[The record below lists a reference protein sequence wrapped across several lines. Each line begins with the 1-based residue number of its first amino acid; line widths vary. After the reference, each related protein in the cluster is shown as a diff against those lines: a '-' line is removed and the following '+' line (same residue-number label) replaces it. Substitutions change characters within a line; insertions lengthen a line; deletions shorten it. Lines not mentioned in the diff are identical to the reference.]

1 MAPGGDGDLRGP
13 AAALLAKQQADGGSA
28 DDAKPDFAAMFP
40 KREKRNWEAQ
50 GAAKFGAPGGGGGGG
65 DGGGGEL
72 PCRPILPSDPLSA
85 SRFCPASCSRGA

>member
-13 AAALLAKQQADGGSA
+13 AAALLAKQADGGSA

-50 GAAKFGAPGGGGGGG
+50 GAAKFGAPGGG
-65 DGGGGEL
+65 D
-72 PCRPILPSDPLSA
+72 
-85 SRFCPASCSRGA
+85 